1 MESEAILIMSQNIF
15 GKNLRKLRAIKGVS
29 QTEFAKAMKVS
40 VSAVS
45 SWESGEKKPRLNK
58 ISQIAAYFNVTE
70 PYLLTHTIR
79 DEDLFN
85 DTEEDPIN
93 RLARLLYD
101 RFMSVPDKY
110 KPDVER
116 ELIRYADLL
125 KLEANL
131 KNENDNHND

>member
-1 MESEAILIMSQNIF
+1 MNQEVL
-15 GKNLRKLRAIKGVS
+15 GKNIRKLRAIKGVN
-29 QTEFAKAMKVS
+29 QTEFAKAMSVS

-45 SWESGEKKPRLNK
+45 SWEKGEKKPRLNK
-58 ISQIAAYFNVTE
+58 ISQIASYFNVTE
-70 PYLLTHTIR
+70 AYLLTHNIR
-79 DEDLFN
+79 DEDLWN
-85 DTEEDPIN
+85 ETEEEPIE

-110 KPDVER
+110 KAEVER

-131 KNENDNHND
+131 KNENNTDD